1 MTASASSSASASA
14 SRQITVNYTLHPP
27 TSIDPST
34 VTHNDKPVPTSQI
47 STYPIT
53 TSSSDSSA
61 TSNYYN
67 ALAPTLKTVQVEL
80 MENLSA
86 WKESIGDLEKMKE
99 DPGTPGFGRGKA
111 AIMSEGVM
119 DPEEE
124 EEDSEDED
132 EDVGEV
138 DAGQ

>member
-1 MTASASSSASASA
+1 M
-14 SRQITVNYTLHPP
+14 
-27 TSIDPST
+27 
-34 VTHNDKPVPTSQI
+34 
-47 STYPIT
+47 
-53 TSSSDSSA
+53 
-61 TSNYYN
+61 
-67 ALAPTLKTVQVEL
+67 EL

-124 EEDSEDED
+124 EDSEDED
-132 EDVGEV
+132 EDAGEV